1 MSADGEE
8 IGGSPQITRNPSPP
22 PELFQNDEVHGD
34 SIGQTAFSKHWL
46 FTTLMK
52 LIQEVDKENEGK
64 EAAVSEF
71 GVDVD
76 EDLQNELCKLWDMS
90 MNPEVAVFLQEFK
103 AVEILS
109 GVIAKSKAPRVTEIC
124 VGILGNMACDKE
136 ICKAITETD
145 KLVKMIVM
153 MVENPDTPTLV
164 ETTRLLY
171 TCLSN
176 REAMSTWISSI
187 KSDAS
192 FFTNICF
199 ILHSS
204 TNTDLLKNTGELVDA
219 LLDQDEELCGA
230 WATQELVESLLEA
243 VKQIGYSHSETL
255 ETFMHIFQ
263 LLSTSEEGVAALV
276 LCADVLQIPLLKY
289 LLSVCEYE
297 IVGLDGHEGCLASA
311 LSVLNVLYSSSPD
324 VVDKLS
330 SAPDLIRI
338 LLKIL
343 EPLFPLLPENSEK
356 LKNISKYSN
365 SVTNHP
371 DNSSDKSEKT
381 ESNENGHMPK
391 DSVDTEGEEE
401 KQMSTEEKAGPPA
414 AEPQTTEAE
423 VHKYRLLY
431 GVLQDFLRD
440 VVVSLVTDEDD
451 VHDTPNPPLFISI
464 LDYLNSNCSRARI
477 NYMML
482 SFHEVKDGEV
492 DPADHM
498 LHLSEKYSQ
507 DRLHRII
514 QDFKKGDIFFRS
526 DSLNMEDKR

>member
-1 MSADGEE
+1 MSGDGEE
-8 IGGSPQITRNPSPP
+8 IGDSPQVTRNPSPP
-22 PELFQNDEVHGD
+22 PELCQNDEVHGD

-64 EAAVSEF
+64 EAAESEF

-90 MNPEVAVFLQEFK
+90 MNPEVASFLDEFK
-103 AVEILS
+103 AVEILT

-136 ICKAITETD
+136 ICKVITACD

-153 MVENPDTPTLV
+153 MVENPDPPTLV
-164 ETTRLLY
+164 ETTRLVY

-176 REAMSTWISSI
+176 REAGSTWITSI
-187 KSDAS
+187 KSDS
-192 FFTNICF
+192 TFFTNICF

-204 TNTDLLKNTGELVDA
+204 TNTDLLKNTGECVDA
-219 LLDQDEELCGA
+219 LLDQDEELCGD
-230 WATQELVESLLEA
+230 WATQDLVESLLEA

-263 LLSTSEEGVAALV
+263 LLSTSEAGVTALV

-289 LLSVCEYE
+289 LLGVCEYE
-297 IVGLDGHEGCLASA
+297 IVGLDGHEDCLASA

-343 EPLFPLLPENSEK
+343 EPLFPLLPENTET
-356 LKNISKYSN
+356 LKTVSRYSK
-365 SVTNHP
+365 TATIP
-371 DNSSDKSEKT
+371 PPPDKSTGE
-381 ESNENGHMPK
+381 ESSENGHTSK
-391 DSVDTEGEEE
+391 DTDDTEDGGD
-401 KQMSTEEKAGPPA
+401 KQMSIEGVSSPAPTESH
-414 AEPQTTEAE
+414 TTEAE

-431 GVLQDFLRD
+431 GVLKDFLHD
-440 VVVSLVTDEDD
+440 VVVSLVTDDD
-451 VHDTPNPPLFISI
+451 DAHDAPTPPLFISV
-464 LDYLNSNCSRARI
+464 LNYLNSNCSRARI
-477 NYMML
+477 NYMLL
-482 SFHEVKDGEV
+482 SFHNVKHSDV
-492 DPADHM
+492 DLTDH
-498 LHLSEKYSQ
+498 LFHLCQKYSQ
-507 DRLHRII
+507 DRLRRIV
-514 QDFKKGDIFFRS
+514 QDFKEGEIFFRS
-526 DSLNMEDKR
+526 DSLSVEEKR